1 MALITLATVKSK
13 WPTWKTLM
21 DSITVTDQTSD
32 QLLQTAID
40 LAIDE
45 FTDFLD
51 VEDADMTD
59 TLTMH
64 LMRLVLKK
72 AFDMRH
78 GDVVFKENE
87 RPSIVVNYDD
97 TMSRLKEG
105 LIGPGSITMESRD
118 RVMDEGVLDT
128 EELWFE

>member
-1 MALITLATVKSK
+1 MALIDLTTVKLK
-13 WPTWKTLM
+13 WPTWETLM
-21 DSITVTDQTSD
+21 DSITVTGQTSD

-45 FTDFLD
+45 LTEFLD
-51 VEDADMTD
+51 VEDDDMTD

-64 LMRLVLKK
+64 LMRIVQKK

-78 GDVVFKENE
+78 GDVVFKEGE
-87 RPSIVVNYDD
+87 KPSIVVNYED

-118 RVMDEGVLDT
+118 RVMDVGVIDT
-128 EELWFE
+128 DELWFE

>member
-1 MALITLATVKSK
+1 MALITLATVKLK
-13 WPTWKTLM
+13 WPTWQTLM
-21 DSITVTDQTSD
+21 DSIVFDGQTSD

-40 LAIDE
+40 LAVDE
-45 FTDFLD
+45 LTEFLD

-64 LMRLVLKK
+64 LMRIVQKK

-87 RPSIVVNYDD
+87 KPSIVVNYED

-118 RVMDEGVLDT
+118 RVMDVGVIDT
-128 EELWFE
+128 DELWFE

>member
-1 MALITLATVKSK
+1 MALITLAIVKSK
-13 WPTWKTLM
+13 WPTWETLLN
-21 DSITVTDQTSD
+21 SITVTGQTSD

-45 FTDFLD
+45 LTEFLD
-51 VEDADMTD
+51 VEDDDMTD

-64 LMRLVLKK
+64 LMRIVQKK

-78 GDVVFKENE
+78 GDVVFKEGE
-87 RPSIVVNYDD
+87 RPAIVVNYDD

-118 RVMDEGVLDT
+118 RVMDQGVLDT
-128 EELWFE
+128 EDLWYE